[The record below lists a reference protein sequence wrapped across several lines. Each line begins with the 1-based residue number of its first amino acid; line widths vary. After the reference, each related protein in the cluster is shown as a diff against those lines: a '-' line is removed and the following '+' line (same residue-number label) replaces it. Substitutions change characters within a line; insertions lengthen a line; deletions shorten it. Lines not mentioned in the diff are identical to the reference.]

1 MVNLY
6 LYTYENQYMSDLIS
20 NDKVKV
26 RHFHETKRFVD
37 DLGTLNDGG
46 AFNDVYK
53 DIDIYPTELQLKV
66 EHSGTHATFLNFLDI
81 AVIHYSLYVYICMY
95 VYIHAQND
103 GNWAQPLNTF

>member
-1 MVNLY
+1 
-6 LYTYENQYMSDLIS
+6 MSDLIS

-46 AFNDVYK
+46 AFNDIYK

-66 EHSGTHATFLNFLDI
+66 EHSGTHVTFLNFLDI
-81 AVIHYSLYVYICMY
+81 TVIHYSLYIYIYVCMY
-95 VYIHAQND
+95 IYMHKTMETE
-103 GNWAQPLNTF
+103 LSH